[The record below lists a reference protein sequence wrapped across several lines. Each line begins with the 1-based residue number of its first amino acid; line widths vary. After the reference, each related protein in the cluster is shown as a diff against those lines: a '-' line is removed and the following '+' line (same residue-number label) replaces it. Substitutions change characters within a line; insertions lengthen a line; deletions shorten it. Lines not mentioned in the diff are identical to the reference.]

1 MNRAGPP
8 LRRYPLGVVLHLVT
22 LSVGLGPMLARGQ
35 EPARTD
41 EGDRT
46 APQVSVAGTSLD
58 AELNQLRRERDSLI
72 AIRNSTP
79 REIDSGSDSVT
90 AQREL
95 LKQQLNGLLTELARR
110 PRPDQKPA
118 ASETGNK
125 AKSSAQQRASK
136 SKRNKFSRS
145 AGDGTKSTDGSQTPA
160 TPGPVDAM
168 ALAQSLFRTSDYEGA
183 LKAFDLA
190 RKTTADPHDRVA
202 IKYFS
207 AVCLRKLGNTQE
219 STMLFREVANSKMD
233 EVLAECAQWQLSAQ
247 QWRDTTKA
255 RIEQLRAL
263 QSAEQTISESQN
275 SDAENQAE
283 NQGDTAK
290 P

>member
-1 MNRAGPP
+1 
-8 LRRYPLGVVLHLVT
+8 
-22 LSVGLGPMLARGQ
+22 
-35 EPARTD
+35 
-41 EGDRT
+41 
-46 APQVSVAGTSLD
+46 VSVAGTSLD
-58 AELNQLRRERDSLI
+58 AELSQLRRERDSLI
-72 AIRNSTP
+72 AVRNSTP
-79 REIDSGSDSVT
+79 REIESGSDSVA

-110 PRPDQKPA
+110 PRPEQKPA
-118 ASETGNK
+118 TSETGPK
-125 AKSSAQQRASK
+125 AKSPAQQRASK

-145 AGDGTKSTDGSQTPA
+145 AGDGTKPTDGSQTPTTQA
-160 TPGPVDAM
+160 PVDAM

-190 RKTTADPHDRVA
+190 KKTTADPHDRVA

-207 AVCLRKLGNTQE
+207 AACLRKLGNTQE
-219 STMLFREVANSKMD
+219 SMMLFREVANSKAD

-255 RIEQLRAL
+255 RIEQLRAVQL
-263 QSAEQTISESQN
+263 AEQAN
-275 SDAENQAE
+275 SGNQSLDGETQAK
-283 NQGDTAK
+283 NQGDDAK